1 MRLLI
6 AGGGTGG
13 HLFPGVAIAEE
24 LRARLPDAEV
34 LFVGTRRGIEARV
47 LPGLGWPVEYIDMS
61 GVKTVGVLGALR
73 GLYRVP
79 RAIWQSRRIIKRF
92 KPDAVVGVGGYAS
105 FPAVV
110 AAWLRRVP
118 TAILEQNS
126 IPGLSNKVLGKLVRK
141 VFLAFEH
148 TRTYFRAR
156 KIEMTG
162 NPIRRAIAQAL
173 AGAAGG
179 ERAPGPF
186 RLFVFGGSQGASA
199 VNALVVDAMIELKR
213 RGLAVDLVHQT
224 GEADLEKTTAG
235 YRDAGIAADVRA
247 FIQAMAEEYR
257 KADLVVARSGAT
269 TVAELTAI
277 GRPAIL
283 IPYPFAADNHQE
295 INAAELVAAGGARMY
310 RQAELTGGAL
320 ADAIAELAADPAAR
334 ERMGN
339 VMRGL
344 GRPQAAATIT
354 DWCLQQTR

>member
-1 MRLLI
+1 
-6 AGGGTGG
+6 
-13 HLFPGVAIAEE
+13 VAIAEE
-24 LRARLPDAEV
+24 LRARVPDAEV
-34 LFVGTRRGIEARV
+34 LFVGTKRGIEARV
-47 LPGLGWPVEYIDMS
+47 LPQLGWPVEFIDMS
-61 GVKTVGVLGALR
+61 GVKTVGALGAVR

-79 RAIWQSRRIIKRF
+79 RAVWQSRRILKRF
-92 KPDAVVGVGGYAS
+92 RPDAVIGVGGYAS

-126 IPGLSNKVLGKLVRK
+126 IPGLSNKVLGRLVRR

-148 TRTYFRAR
+148 TRRFFKAK

-162 NPIRRAIAQAL
+162 NPIRRAIAQAAL
-173 AGAAGG
+173 ESPHPPPIGVGG
-179 ERAPGPF
+179 WGGGS
-186 RLFVFGGSQGASA
+186 RLLRVFVFGGSQGASA
-199 VNALVVDAMIELKR
+199 VNQLVVDAMIELGR

-224 GEADLEKTTAG
+224 GEADLEKTAAR
-235 YRDAGIAADVRA
+235 YRDAGIAADCRA

-257 KADLVVARSGAT
+257 KADLVVARAGAT

-310 RQAELTGGAL
+310 RQAELTGAAL

-354 DWCLQQTR
+354 DWCLQQAK

>member
-13 HLFPGVAIAEE
+13 HLFPGVAVAEE

-47 LPGLGWPVEYIDMS
+47 LEPAGWKVEFIDMS
-61 GVKTVGVLGALR
+61 GVKTVGALGAVK

-92 KPDAVVGVGGYAS
+92 KPDAVIGVGGYAS

-110 AAWLRRVP
+110 AAWLRRIP

-126 IPGLSNKVLGKLVRK
+126 IPGLSNKTLGRLVRK
-141 VFLAFEH
+141 IFLTFEH
-148 TRTYFRAR
+148 SR
-156 KIEMTG
+156 KFFKAKKVVMSG
-162 NPIRRAIAQAL
+162 NPIRKAITAPMEVTR
-173 AGAAGG
+173 GAS
-179 ERAPGPF
+179 F
-186 RLFVFGGSQGASA
+186 RLFVFGGSQGAAA
-199 VNALVVDAMIELKR
+199 VNALVADAMIELKT
-213 RGLAVDLVHQT
+213 RGVAVDLVHQT
-224 GEADLEKTTAG
+224 GEADLEKTTAR
-235 YRDAGIAADVRA
+235 YRDAGIAADTRA
-247 FIQAMAEEYR
+247 FIQGMAEEYR
-257 KADLVVARSGAT
+257 RADLIVARAGAT
-269 TVAELTAI
+269 TVAELTCV

-295 INAAELVAAGGARMY
+295 INAAELVAAGGAKMF
-310 RQAELTGGAL
+310 RQAELTGPQL
-320 ADAIAELAADPAAR
+320 ADAIAELAGDPAAR

-344 GRPQAAATIT
+344 GRPQAAATVI
-354 DWCLQQTR
+354 DWCLQQAEKT